1 MPYEILSLSLN
12 SEEELVLKFD
22 FLFNKLIGS
31 VEFAF
36 IYPYSYEECRRDL
49 MKLQADFEWDRELFL
64 ARYELTKSYEK
75 RIIDMLII
83 SSH

>member
-1 MPYEILSLSLN
+1 
-12 SEEELVLKFD
+12 
-22 FLFNKLIGS
+22 
-31 VEFAF
+31 
-36 IYPYSYEECRRDL
+36 
-49 MKLQADFEWDRELFL
+49 MKLQADYEWDRELFL